1 MTAGA
6 TGPAGSG
13 DTGSD
18 DAGQW
23 LGPSLDLTDIAGL
36 LLDITVPRYGD
47 GGAVFVLERL
57 VAGHPDPGGQL
68 VVRRLAN
75 RFAGPDSELARA
87 AMPPGEL
94 LAFTADSHY
103 GRLLSGAG
111 PQRFGEMD
119 QAVME
124 RIRPGGRQVLGRHRS
139 FLAVPM
145 TARGS
150 VAGALVVSRTG
161 RAVPYTDAD
170 TAAVAGLAARAGAS
184 LADAAEFARRRRD
197 TDALRRGLVPVTP
210 PVPDHVEVA
219 WRSMPAPGHLVG
231 GDWWDIVGLP
241 GGRTGLVVGDVMGH
255 GLTAAML
262 LAQLRAAA
270 HTLAD
275 LDLEPAELM
284 RRLDR
289 SAAALPGGTCATCVY
304 AVVDPAEGSCTMSLA
319 GHLSPVLALPDGRT
333 HLPALPAGLPVGLGA
348 GQFGQAR
355 IKLPPGAVLA
365 LYTDGL
371 VESRTRSFTK
381 GVLALRSAISGEHGD
396 LAGTC
401 DTLIESL
408 RHQEDDV
415 TVLLARIPPG
425 GPG

>member
-1 MTAGA
+1 MTADA
-6 TGPAGSG
+6 AGEN
-13 DTGSD
+13 
-18 DAGQW
+18 GQW
-23 LGPSLDLTDIAGL
+23 LGTSLDLTDIAGL
-36 LLDITVPRYGD
+36 LLDIAVPRYGA

-57 VAGHPDPGGQL
+57 VAGQNDPSGQL

-75 RFAGPDSELARA
+75 RFRREDGQLGEA
-87 AMPPGEL
+87 ALPPGEL

-103 GRLLSGAG
+103 GRCLSGAG
-111 PQRFGEMD
+111 PQRFTEMD
-119 QAVME
+119 RTVLD
-124 RIRPGGRQVLGRHRS
+124 RIRPGGREVLNRQAC
-139 FLAVPM
+139 FLIVPL
-145 TARGS
+145 TAHGT
-150 VAGALVVSRTG
+150 VVGALVVSRAD
-161 RAVPYTDAD
+161 RSDPAYSDAEV
-170 TAAVAGLAARAGAS
+170 AAIADLAARAGAS
-184 LADAAEFARRRRD
+184 VADAAEFARRRRD
-197 TDALRRGLVPVTP
+197 GEALRRGLAPAAP

-219 WRSMPAPGHLVG
+219 WRSLPAPGHLVG
-231 GDWWDIVGLP
+231 GDWWDIVALP

-275 LDLEPAELM
+275 LDLEPSELM
-284 RRLDR
+284 GRLDR

-333 HLPALPAGLPVGLGA
+333 HVPALPAGFPVGLGF

-355 IKLPPGAVLA
+355 IKLAPGAVLA

-425 GPG
+425 YPG

>member
-1 MTAGA
+1 VTADA
-6 TGPAGSG
+6 AGEN
-13 DTGSD
+13 
-18 DAGQW
+18 GQW
-23 LGPSLDLTDIAGL
+23 LGTSLDLTDIAGL
-36 LLDITVPRYGD
+36 LLDIAVPRYGD
-47 GGAVFVLERL
+47 GGAVFVPERL
-57 VAGHPDPGGQL
+57 VAGQTGSGGPL

-75 RFAGPDSELARA
+75 RFIGPEGELGRA
-87 AMPPGEL
+87 ALPAGEL
-94 LAFTADSHY
+94 LAFTPDSHH
-103 GRLLSGAG
+103 GLCLSGAG
-111 PQRFGEMD
+111 PQRFATLD
-119 QAVME
+119 RTLAE
-124 RIRPGGRQVLGRHRS
+124 RIRPGGRQVLAGHRS

-145 TARGS
+145 TARGA
-150 VAGALVVSRTG
+150 VVGVLVVSKSSR
-161 RAVPYTDAD
+161 VEPYSDEETALVAD
-170 TAAVAGLAARAGAS
+170 LAARAGAS
-184 LADAAEFARRRRD
+184 VADAAEFARRRRD
-197 TDALRRGLVPVTP
+197 GEALRRGLAPAAP

-219 WRSMPAPGHLVG
+219 WRSVPAPGHLVG
-231 GDWWDIVGLP
+231 GDWWDIVSLP

-284 RRLDR
+284 ARLDR

-333 HLPALPAGLPVGLGA
+333 HLPAIPAGLPVGLGL

-355 IKLPPGAVLA
+355 IKLAPGAVLA

-408 RHQEDDV
+408 RHREDDV

-425 GPG
+425 CPG

>member
-1 MTAGA
+1 MTADPSRA
-6 TGPAGSG
+6 EAGE
-13 DTGSD
+13 TR
-18 DAGQW
+18 QW
-23 LGPSLDLTDIAGL
+23 LGTHLDLTDIAGL
-36 LLDITVPRYGD
+36 LLDITVPRYGV

-57 VAGHPDPGGQL
+57 VAGHTDPGGQL

-75 RFAGPDSELARA
+75 RFRREDGELGEA
-87 AMPPGEL
+87 ALPPGEL
-94 LAFTADSHY
+94 VAFTPDSHY
-103 GRLLSGAG
+103 GRCLSGAG
-111 PQRFGEMD
+111 PQRFTQMD
-119 QAVME
+119 RTVLD
-124 RIRPGGRQVLGRHRS
+124 RIRPGGREVLARQAC
-139 FLAVPM
+139 FLAVPL
-145 TARGS
+145 TAHGA
-150 VAGALVVSRTG
+150 VVGALVVSRAS
-161 RAVPYTDAD
+161 RSDPAYSDAEV
-170 TAAVAGLAARAGAS
+170 AAVADLAARAGAGV
-184 LADAAEFARRRRD
+184 ADAAEFARRRRD
-197 TDALRRGLVPVTP
+197 TDALRRGLSPADP

-219 WRSMPAPGHLVG
+219 WRSLPAPGHLVG
-231 GDWWDIVGLP
+231 GDWWDIVALP

-284 RRLDR
+284 GRLDR
-289 SAAALPGGTCATCVY
+289 STAALPGGTCATCVY

-333 HLPALPAGLPVGLGA
+333 HVPALPAGLPVGLGA

-381 GVLALRSAISGEHGD
+381 GVLALRSAIAGQHGD

-425 GPG
+425 YPG

>member
-1 MTAGA
+1 VTAA
-6 TGPAGSG
+6 AAGEN
-13 DTGSD
+13 
-18 DAGQW
+18 GQW
-23 LGPSLDLTDIAGL
+23 LGTSLDLTDIAGL
-36 LLDITVPRYGD
+36 LLDIAVPRYGD
-47 GGAVFVLERL
+47 GGAVFVPERL
-57 VAGHPDPGGQL
+57 VAGQTGSGGPL

-75 RFAGPDSELARA
+75 RFIGPEGELGRA
-87 AMPPGEL
+87 ALPPGEL
-94 LAFTADSHY
+94 LAFTPDSHH
-103 GRLLSGAG
+103 GQCLSGAG
-111 PQRFGEMD
+111 PQRFAALD
-119 QAVME
+119 RALAE
-124 RIRPGGRQVLGRHRS
+124 RIRPGGRQVLAGHRS

-145 TARGS
+145 TARGA
-150 VAGALVVSRTG
+150 VVGVLVVSKSS
-161 RAVPYTDAD
+161 RAEPYSDEE
-170 TAAVAGLAARAGAS
+170 TAAVADLAARAGTS
-184 LADAAEFARRRRD
+184 VADAAEFARRRRD
-197 TDALRRGLVPVTP
+197 GEALRRGLAPAAP

-219 WRSMPAPGHLVG
+219 WRSLPAPGHLVG
-231 GDWWDIVGLP
+231 GDWWDIVALP

-284 RRLDR
+284 GRLDR

-333 HLPALPAGLPVGLGA
+333 HLPALPAGLPVGLGL

-396 LAGTC
+396 LTGTC

-425 GPG
+425 CPG

>member
-1 MTAGA
+1 VTADA
-6 TGPAGSG
+6 AGE
-13 DTGSD
+13 T
-18 DAGQW
+18 GQW
-23 LGPSLDLTDIAGL
+23 LGTSLNLTDIAGL
-36 LLDITVPRYGD
+36 LLDIAVPRYGD
-47 GGAVFVLERL
+47 GGAVFVPERL
-57 VAGHPDPGGQL
+57 VAGQTGSGGPL

-75 RFAGPDSELARA
+75 RFIGPEGELGRA
-87 AMPPGEL
+87 ALPAGEL
-94 LAFTADSHY
+94 LVFTPDSHH
-103 GRLLSGAG
+103 GLCLSGAG
-111 PQRFGEMD
+111 PQRFAALD
-119 QAVME
+119 RALAE
-124 RIRPGGRQVLGRHRS
+124 RIRPGGRQVLAGHRS

-145 TARGS
+145 TGRGA
-150 VAGALVVSRTG
+150 VVGVLVVSKSS
-161 RAVPYTDAD
+161 RAEPYSDEETAVVAD
-170 TAAVAGLAARAGAS
+170 RAARAGAS
-184 LADAAEFARRRRD
+184 VADAAEFARRRRD
-197 TDALRRGLVPVTP
+197 GEALHRGLAPAAP

-219 WRSMPAPGHLVG
+219 WRSVPAPGHLVG
-231 GDWWDIVGLP
+231 GDWWDIVTLP

-284 RRLDR
+284 ARLDR

-333 HLPALPAGLPVGLGA
+333 HLPALPAGLPVGLGI

-355 IKLPPGAVLA
+355 IKLAPGAVLA

-425 GPG
+425 CPG

>member
-1 MTAGA
+1 VTGETPRAGA
-6 TGPAGSG
+6 DVGETGRWPG
-13 DTGSD
+13 TG
-18 DAGQW
+18 
-23 LGPSLDLTDIAGL
+23 LNLTDIADL
-36 LLDITVPRYGD
+36 LMDIAVPRYGD

-57 VAGHPDPGGQL
+57 VAGQADSGGQL
-68 VVRRLAN
+68 VTRRLAN
-75 RFAGPDSELARA
+75 RFRREDGELGQATL
-87 AMPPGEL
+87 PPGEL
-94 LAFTADSHY
+94 IAFMADSRY
-103 GRLLSGAG
+103 GQLLSGAG
-111 PQRFGEMD
+111 PQRFSVLE
-119 QAVME
+119 QTVME
-124 RIRPGGRQVLGRHRS
+124 RIRPGARQVLARHSS
-139 FLAVPM
+139 FLAVPL
-145 TARGS
+145 TAP
-150 VAGALVVSRTG
+150 GAVVGLLVVSRAG
-161 RAVPYTDAD
+161 QAAPYSDAE
-170 TAAVAGLAARAGAS
+170 TAALADLAARAGAS
-184 LADAAEFARRRRD
+184 VADAAEFARRRRD
-197 TDALRRGLVPVTP
+197 GEALRRGLTPAAP

-219 WRSMPAPGHLVG
+219 WRSLPAPGHLVG
-231 GDWWDIVGLP
+231 GDWWDIVALP
-241 GGRTGLVVGDVMGH
+241 GARTGLVVGDVMGH

-284 RRLDR
+284 GRLDR

-304 AVVDPAEGSCTMSLA
+304 AVVDPAGGSCTMSLA

-333 HLPALPAGLPVGLGA
+333 HLPALPAGLPVGLGL

-381 GVLALRSAISGEHGD
+381 GVLALRSAISGQHGD
-396 LAGTC
+396 LTGTC

-408 RHQEDDV
+408 RHREDDV

-425 GPG
+425 CPG

>member
-1 MTAGA
+1 VTAGPP
-6 TGPAGSG
+6 GAGAG
-13 DTGSD
+13 GGET
-18 DAGQW
+18 GQW
-23 LGPSLDLTDIAGL
+23 LGTRLDLTDIAGL
-36 LLDITVPRYGD
+36 LLDIAVPRYGD
-47 GGAVFVLERL
+47 GGAAFVLERL
-57 VAGHPDPGGQL
+57 VAGQADPGGQL

-75 RFAGPDSELARA
+75 RFVGSDGELGRA

-103 GRLLSGAG
+103 GRLLTGSG
-111 PQRFGEMD
+111 PQRFRELD

-124 RIRPGGRQVLGRHRS
+124 RIRPGGRQVLGRHTS

-145 TARGS
+145 IAQ
-150 VAGALVVSRTG
+150 GAVVGVLVVSRTG
-161 RAVPYTDAD
+161 RAEPYTDAE
-170 TAAVAGLAARAGAS
+170 TAALAGLAVRAGAS
-184 LADAAEFARRRRD
+184 VADAAEFARRRRD
-197 TDALRRGLVPVTP
+197 GEALRRGLAPAEP

-219 WRSMPAPGHLVG
+219 WRSLPAPGHLVG
-231 GDWWDIVGLP
+231 GDWWDIVALP

-284 RRLDR
+284 GRLDR

-333 HLPALPAGLPVGLGA
+333 HVPALPAGLPVGLGT

-355 IKLPPGAVLA
+355 IKLAPGAVLA

-425 GPG
+425 GPGL

>member
-1 MTAGA
+1 MTADPSGA
-6 TGPAGSG
+6 GPEEI
-13 DTGSD
+13 
-18 DAGQW
+18 GQW
-23 LGPSLDLTDIAGL
+23 PGSRLDLTDIAGL
-36 LLDITVPRYGD
+36 LLDIAVPRYGD

-57 VAGHPDPGGQL
+57 LAGQTDPGGQL

-75 RFAGPDSELARA
+75 RFAGPDGELARA
-87 AMPPGEL
+87 AMPAGEL

-103 GRLLSGAG
+103 GQLLSGAG
-111 PQRFGEMD
+111 PQRFGILD
-119 QAVME
+119 QAVMD
-124 RIRPGGRQVLGRHRS
+124 RIRPGGRQVLARHRS

-145 TARGS
+145 TAHDAVVG
-150 VAGALVVSRTG
+150 VLVVSRTG
-161 RAVPYTDAD
+161 RAEPYTNAE
-170 TAAVAGLAARAGAS
+170 TAAVADLAARAGAS
-184 LADAAEFARRRRD
+184 VADAAEFARRRRD
-197 TDALRRGLVPVTP
+197 GEALRRGLAPAAP
-210 PVPDHVEVA
+210 PVPDRVEVA
-219 WRSMPAPGHLVG
+219 WRSLPAPGHLVG
-231 GDWWDIVGLP
+231 GDWWDIVALP

-425 GPG
+425 YSA

>member
-1 MTAGA
+1 MTPGPPGAGA
-6 TGPAGSG
+6 GGGET
-13 DTGSD
+13 
-18 DAGQW
+18 GQW
-23 LGPSLDLTDIAGL
+23 LGTRLDLTDIAGL
-36 LLDITVPRYGD
+36 LLDIAVPRYGD

-57 VAGHPDPGGQL
+57 VAGQADPGSQL

-75 RFAGPDSELARA
+75 RFVGSDGELGRA

-94 LAFTADSHY
+94 LAFTADSRY
-103 GRLLSGAG
+103 GRLLTGSG
-111 PQRFGEMD
+111 PQRFGELD
-119 QAVME
+119 QAVLE
-124 RIRPGGRQVLGRHRS
+124 RIRPGGRQVLGRHTS

-145 TARGS
+145 IAQGA
-150 VAGALVVSRTG
+150 VVGALVVSRTG
-161 RAVPYTDAD
+161 RAEPYTDAE
-170 TAAVAGLAARAGAS
+170 TAALADLAVRAGAS
-184 LADAAEFARRRRD
+184 VADAAEFARRRRD
-197 TDALRRGLVPVTP
+197 GEALRRGLAPAEP

-219 WRSMPAPGHLVG
+219 WRSLPAPGRLVG
-231 GDWWDIVGLP
+231 GDWWDIVALP

-284 RRLDR
+284 GRLDR

-333 HLPALPAGLPVGLGA
+333 HVPALPAGLPVGLGT

-355 IKLPPGAVLA
+355 IKLAPGAVLA

>member
-6 TGPAGSG
+6 TGPAGSDDAG
-13 DTGSD
+13 PD

-23 LGPSLDLTDIAGL
+23 LGTSLDLTDIAGL

-75 RFAGPDSELARA
+75 RFAGPDGELARA

-119 QAVME
+119 QTVLE

-145 TARGS
+145 IARGS
-150 VAGALVVSRTG
+150 VVGALVVSRTG

-170 TAAVAGLAARAGAS
+170 TASVADLAARAGAS

-197 TDALRRGLVPVTP
+197 TDALRRGLIPAAP

-219 WRSMPAPGHLVG
+219 WRSLPAPGHLVG

-333 HLPALPAGLPVGLGA
+333 HVPALPAGLPVGLGA
-348 GQFGQAR
+348 GKFGQAR

-425 GPG
+425 CPG

>member
-1 MTAGA
+1 VTAA
-6 TGPAGSG
+6 AAGES
-13 DTGSD
+13 
-18 DAGQW
+18 GQW
-23 LGPSLDLTDIAGL
+23 LGTSLDLTDIAGL
-36 LLDITVPRYGD
+36 LLDIAVPRYGD
-47 GGAVFVLERL
+47 GGAVFVPERL
-57 VAGHPDPGGQL
+57 VAGQTGSGGPL

-75 RFAGPDSELARA
+75 RFIGPEGELGRA
-87 AMPPGEL
+87 ALPPGEL
-94 LAFTADSHY
+94 LAFTPDSHH
-103 GRLLSGAG
+103 GQCLSGAG
-111 PQRFGEMD
+111 PQRFAALD
-119 QAVME
+119 RALAE
-124 RIRPGGRQVLGRHRS
+124 RIRPGGRQVLAGHRS

-145 TARGS
+145 TARGA
-150 VAGALVVSRTG
+150 VVGVLVVSKSS
-161 RAVPYTDAD
+161 RAEPYSDEE
-170 TAAVAGLAARAGAS
+170 TAAVADLAARAGTS
-184 LADAAEFARRRRD
+184 VADAAEFARRRRD
-197 TDALRRGLVPVTP
+197 GEALRRGLAPAAP

-219 WRSMPAPGHLVG
+219 WRSLPAPGHLVG
-231 GDWWDIVGLP
+231 GDWWDIVALP

-284 RRLDR
+284 SRLDR

-333 HLPALPAGLPVGLGA
+333 HLPALPAGLPVGLGL

-396 LAGTC
+396 LTGTC

-425 GPG
+425 CPG

>member
-1 MTAGA
+1 VTAGPPGA
-6 TGPAGSG
+6 GAGAGETGR
-13 DTGSD
+13 
-18 DAGQW
+18 W
-23 LGPSLDLTDIAGL
+23 LGTRLDLSDIAGL
-36 LLDITVPRYGD
+36 LLDIAVPRYGD

-57 VAGHPDPGGQL
+57 VAGQTDPGGQL
-68 VVRRLAN
+68 VTRRLAN
-75 RFAGPDSELARA
+75 RFRHED
-87 AMPPGEL
+87 GEL
-94 LAFTADSHY
+94 GQAALPAGELMAFTAGSRY
-103 GRLLSGAG
+103 GQILSGGG
-111 PQRFGEMD
+111 PQRFSMLEPT
-119 QAVME
+119 VME
-124 RIRPGGRQVLGRHRS
+124 RIRPGARQVLARQSS
-139 FLAVPM
+139 FLAVPL
-145 TARGS
+145 TARGT
-150 VAGALVVSRTG
+150 VVGLLVVSR
-161 RAVPYTDAD
+161 ASQAAPYTDAET
-170 TAAVAGLAARAGAS
+170 TALTGLAERAGAS
-184 LADAAEFARRRRD
+184 VADAAEFARRRRD
-197 TDALRRGLVPVTP
+197 GEALRRGLVPAEP

-219 WRSMPAPGHLVG
+219 WRSLPAPGHLVG
-231 GDWWDIVGLP
+231 GDWWDIVALP

-284 RRLDR
+284 GRLDR

-333 HLPALPAGLPVGLGA
+333 HVPALPAGLPVGLGM

-355 IKLPPGAVLA
+355 IKLAPGAVLA

-425 GPG
+425 CPG

>member
-1 MTAGA
+1 MTEDGNEAGA
-6 TGPAGSG
+6 GVGET
-13 DTGSD
+13 
-18 DAGQW
+18 GQW
-23 LGPSLDLTDIAGL
+23 LGTRLDLTDIAGL
-36 LLDITVPRYGD
+36 LLDIAVPRYGD

-57 VAGHPDPGGQL
+57 VAGQADPGGQL
-68 VVRRLAN
+68 VTRRLAN
-75 RFAGPDSELARA
+75 RFRREDGDLAQA
-87 AMPPGEL
+87 ALPPGEL
-94 LAFTADSHY
+94 IAFTADSRY
-103 GRLLSGAG
+103 GQILSGAG
-111 PQRFGEMD
+111 PQRFSVLDQTVMD
-119 QAVME
+119 
-124 RIRPGGRQVLGRHRS
+124 RIRPGARQVLARHSS
-139 FLAVPM
+139 FLAVPL
-145 TARGS
+145 TARGT
-150 VAGALVVSRTG
+150 VVGMLVVSR
-161 RAVPYTDAD
+161 ADAAAPYTDAE
-170 TAAVAGLAARAGAS
+170 TAAVADLAVRAGAS
-184 LADAAEFARRRRD
+184 VADAAEFARRRRD
-197 TDALRRGLVPVTP
+197 GEALRRGLTPAAP

-219 WRSMPAPGHLVG
+219 WRSVPAPGHLVG
-231 GDWWDIVGLP
+231 GDWWDIVALP

-284 RRLDR
+284 GRLDR

-333 HLPALPAGLPVGLGA
+333 HLPVLPAGLPVGLGL

-425 GPG
+425 CPG